1 MLKYIKVFFLLMA
14 AFLVFAT
21 LSWLLPDIPIRKHI
35 DKTLQR
41 SDLFLLYPEALAP
54 EQQCRQDNF
63 TDALILNQCYCNDR
77 HDWIQSVL
85 LLPSAYPKD
94 SKFPNDGLLYLSNG
108 GKMEQAPLY
117 FYPRYWH
124 GSTFL
129 MRFLLLLAPYSNLRF
144 FLLAISLFLMMLLC
158 ARLYLLRGWMPVA
171 VLAVTAALMRI
182 PIIQC
187 SIQFF
192 PVLFIALLT
201 ALLLCNSHER
211 WRTPSQA
218 TFLLFV
224 AGALTA
230 YFDLLTTP
238 VLTLGLPLCILL
250 LLRRDEAV
258 SLALEL
264 WLMVRASLLWA
275 VGYGATWVSKW
286 ILGTLLTPMN
296 VWKDGIG
303 QFLYRSSDTADYTR
317 WEAMLAN
324 TDLIDWPWW
333 LTMLIVLGVLLT
345 LQRLRKKRL
354 STPLPSSQ
362 SEAQQAPSSLSPSS
376 SRIALRTAIPLLLV
390 ALFPLAWYLVVSNH
404 SFIHNWFT
412 FRLLW
417 ILLIAIPFALL
428 QFFPN
433 AFHPSGGF
441 VKSSQS

>member
-1 MLKYIKVFFLLMA
+1 
-14 AFLVFAT
+14 
-21 LSWLLPDIPIRKHI
+21 
-35 DKTLQR
+35 
-41 SDLFLLYPEALAP
+41 
-54 EQQCRQDNF
+54 
-63 TDALILNQCYCNDR
+63 
-77 HDWIQSVL
+77 
-85 LLPSAYPKD
+85 
-94 SKFPNDGLLYLSNG
+94 
-108 GKMEQAPLY
+108 
-117 FYPRYWH
+117 
-124 GSTFL
+124 